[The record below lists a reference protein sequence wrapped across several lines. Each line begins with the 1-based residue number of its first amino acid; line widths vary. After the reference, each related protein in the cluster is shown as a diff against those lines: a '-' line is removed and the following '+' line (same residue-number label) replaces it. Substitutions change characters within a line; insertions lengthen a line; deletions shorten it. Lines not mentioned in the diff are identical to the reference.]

1 MCNIYTYL
9 QFCVSILS
17 IAYNIHTYI
26 STFLS
31 IYRYGAVKTV
41 TLATRGRGAAS
52 SCGSLGTAA
61 GLLRVYRVAE
71 LLARRGN
78 NNNSNNNSSVYTSN
92 LTIGQRQ
99 HKSPFKLSV
108 SSWRQRP
115 GPPAQPVP
123 VQSPVIAHG
132 WF

>member
-1 MCNIYTYL
+1 M
-9 QFCVSILS
+9 
-17 IAYNIHTYI
+17 
-26 STFLS
+26 
-31 IYRYGAVKTV
+31 KTV

-52 SCGSLGTAA
+52 SCGSLGSAA

-78 NNNSNNNSSVYTSN
+78 NNNNNNSVYTSN
-92 LTIGQRQ
+92 LALGQRQ
-99 HKSPFKLSV
+99 HKTPFKLSV

>member
-1 MCNIYTYL
+1 M
-9 QFCVSILS
+9 
-17 IAYNIHTYI
+17 
-26 STFLS
+26 
-31 IYRYGAVKTV
+31 KTV

-123 VQSPVIAHG
+123 VQGPVIAHG

>member
-1 MCNIYTYL
+1 M
-9 QFCVSILS
+9 
-17 IAYNIHTYI
+17 
-26 STFLS
+26 
-31 IYRYGAVKTV
+31 KTV
-41 TLATRGRGAAS
+41 TLASRGRGTAN

-78 NNNSNNNSSVYTSN
+78 HSNSSSNNNNNSVYTSN
-92 LTIGQRQ
+92 LAIGQRQ
-99 HKSPFKLSV
+99 QKTPFKLSV

-123 VQSPVIAHG
+123 VQGPVIAHG

>member
-1 MCNIYTYL
+1 M
-9 QFCVSILS
+9 
-17 IAYNIHTYI
+17 
-26 STFLS
+26 
-31 IYRYGAVKTV
+31 KTV
-41 TLATRGRGAAS
+41 TLASRGRGAAS

-78 NNNSNNNSSVYTSN
+78 HSNSNNNNNNTSNNNNSVYTSN
-92 LTIGQRQ
+92 LAIGQRQ
-99 HKSPFKLSV
+99 HKTPFKLSV

-123 VQSPVIAHG
+123 VQGPVIAHG

>member
-52 SCGSLGTAA
+52 SSGSLGSAA

-78 NNNSNNNSSVYTSN
+78 NNNSNSNSVYTSN
-92 LTIGQRQ
+92 LALGQRQ

>member
-1 MCNIYTYL
+1 M
-9 QFCVSILS
+9 
-17 IAYNIHTYI
+17 
-26 STFLS
+26 
-31 IYRYGAVKTV
+31 KTV

-52 SCGSLGTAA
+52 SCGSLGSAA

-78 NNNSNNNSSVYTSN
+78 NNNNNNSVYTSN
-92 LTIGQRQ
+92 LALGQRQ

-123 VQSPVIAHG
+123 VQGPVIAHG